1 MSNVKIAVIY
11 YSATGTNY
19 QMALEAEKALKEV
32 GAEVRVR
39 RVKEL
44 APEQAIA
51 SNPDW
56 KAHVE
61 ESQHV
66 PEATLDDL
74 DWADGFIFSVPT
86 RFGNMASQMKQFL
99 DLAGPL
105 WGQGKLVNK
114 TVTAM
119 SSAQN
124 PHGGQEATILS
135 LYTTMYHWGAIVVAP
150 GYTDQAIFAAGGNPY
165 GTSATAGGKISDEVK
180 AAVRHQA
187 KRLREVTA
195 RIASPVHASR

>member
-1 MSNVKIAVIY
+1 MADVKIAVIY

-19 QMALEAEKALKEV
+19 QLATEAEKAAKEA
-32 GAEVRVR
+32 GAEVRLR

-44 APEQAIA
+44 APAEAIA
-51 SNPDW
+51 TNPQW
-56 KAHVE
+56 KGHVE
-61 ESQHV
+61 STQHV
-66 PEATLDDL
+66 AEASLDDL

-86 RFGNMASQMKQFL
+86 RFGGMAAQMKQFL
-99 DLAGPL
+99 DTAGPL

-124 PHGGQEATILS
+124 LHGGQEATILS

-150 GYTDQAIFAAGGNPY
+150 GYTDQVLFAAGGNPY
-165 GTSATAGGKISDEVK
+165 GTSATVGDKVGSEVL
-180 AAVRHQA
+180 AAARHQA
-187 KRLREVTA
+187 KRLVEITQRVKA
-195 RIASPVHASR
+195 PVPVH